1 MGAVELVEDAIRDC
15 GEVVGHF
22 CMAYIRTDFEYLTDK
37 SRDFPMT
44 SPVEQLFWVEYSR
57 RKQAPL
63 RPVISVPNEAPLPF
77 DLLPQFNDPEL
88 TGPYRLDFG
97 CNVFGPLYS
106 HALLFFDDA
115 LIRSAMQDVKV
126 PRVAIELDGHAWHE
140 KSPDQVQR
148 DKERERFLVSKGWTL
163 IRFSGREI
171 INNAGGKF
179 YELTQIVKP
188 MFESLRKEFSLA
200 LKKAIVAEAK
210 P

>member
-1 MGAVELVEDAIRDC
+1 MGAVELVEDAIRRCEAGLLRDLPY
-15 GEVVGHF
+15 G
-22 CMAYIRTDFEYLTDK
+22 IRAELEFFVDPSTRE
-37 SRDFPMT
+37 FPMT
-44 SPVEQLFWVEYSR
+44 SPVEQVFFVEYLR
-57 RKQAPL
+57 RKQGG
-63 RPVISVPNEAPLPF
+63 VSLPF
-77 DLLPQFNDPEL
+77 ALHPQFNDPEL

-97 CNVFGPLYS
+97 CNIFGPLYS
-106 HALLFFDDA
+106 HALLFFDDT

-148 DKERERFLVSKGWTL
+148 DKERERFLVSKRWTL

-171 INNAGGKF
+171 INDADSKF
-179 YELTQIVKP
+179 VEVVKITQP
-188 MFESLRKEFSLA
+188 LAASLRKEFSLA